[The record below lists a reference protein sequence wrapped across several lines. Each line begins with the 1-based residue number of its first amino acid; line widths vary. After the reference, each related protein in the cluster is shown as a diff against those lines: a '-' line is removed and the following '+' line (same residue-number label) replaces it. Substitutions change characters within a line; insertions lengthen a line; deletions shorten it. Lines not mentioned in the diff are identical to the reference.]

1 MSDRISQ
8 AELDVMEVIWRGAPI
23 AATDVANELKDKK
36 DWNIRTVKTLL
47 ARLVEKEAV
56 STEKDGRR
64 FLYRPIIDRQT
75 YVGGAATRLVDKLF
89 GGRAAPLVAQLAE
102 SKTLTAE
109 DISELEAIIQGLKS

>member
-8 AELDVMEVIWRGAPI
+8 AELDVMEIVWDGAPI
-23 AATDVANELKDKK
+23 AATDVANALSGTK

-47 ARLVEKEAV
+47 ARLVEKGALA
-56 STEKDGRR
+56 TQKDGRR
-64 FLYRPIIDRQT
+64 FLYHPLIDRST
-75 YVGGAATRLVDKLF
+75 YVGGAATRLVNRLF

-109 DISELEAIIQGLKS
+109 DIAELEAIIKDLKS

>member
-56 STEKDGRR
+56 STQKDGRR

-75 YVGGAATRLVDKLF
+75 YVGGAATRLVDRLF

-109 DISELEAIIQGLKS
+109 DIAELEAIIQDLKS

>member
-1 MSDRISQ
+1 MSERISQ

-23 AATDVANELKDKK
+23 AATDVASELSAKK
-36 DWNIRTVKTLL
+36 DWSIRTVKTLL
-47 ARLVEKEAV
+47 ARLVEKGAV
-56 STEKDGRR
+56 STQKDGRR

-109 DISELEAIIQGLKS
+109 DIAELEAIIQDLKS